1 MILEEGIVDY
11 NKRGRPLERLGGVE
25 GASSS
30 SELAR

>member
-11 NKRGRPLERLGGVE
+11 NNRGRPLEGLGGVE

-30 SELAR
+30 ELAQ